1 MNKRKKNK
9 KQKKK
14 AILEPRKNVFLNLI
28 LYEGEINLKKVIT
41 YGTFDLFHVG
51 HVNILKRA
59 KEKGD
64 YLIVGLST
72 DEFNKIKGKHSII
85 PYKQRKEILEAIKY
99 VDEVIPENSWE
110 QKKEDI
116 KKYKI
121 DILVMGNDWEGKF
134 DFLKELCEVE
144 YLERTPDVS
153 STEIKRVL
161 NKISQISFEDLK
173 RALDILSKIDYKE
186 LGEAMNILKDI
197 RNNLL

>member
-1 MNKRKKNK
+1 MCFSIYYYTRS
-9 KQKKK
+9 
-14 AILEPRKNVFLNLI
+14 
-28 LYEGEINLKKVIT
+28 EGMKKVIT

-72 DEFNKIKGKHSII
+72 DEFNKIKGKQSII
-85 PYKQRKEILEAIKY
+85 PYEQRKKILEAIKY

-110 QKKEDI
+110 QKREDI

-121 DILVMGNDWEGKF
+121 DIFVMGNDWEGKF

-144 YLERTPDVS
+144 YLERTPDIS
-153 STEIKRVL
+153 STEIKRIL
-161 NKISQISFEDLK
+161 NKVSQISFEDLK

-186 LGEAMNILKDI
+186 LSEAMNILKDI
-197 RNNLL
+197 RNNLR